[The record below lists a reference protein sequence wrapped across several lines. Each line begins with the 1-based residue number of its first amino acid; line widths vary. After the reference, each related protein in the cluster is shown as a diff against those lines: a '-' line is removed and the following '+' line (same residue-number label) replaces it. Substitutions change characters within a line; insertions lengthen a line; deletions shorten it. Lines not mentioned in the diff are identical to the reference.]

1 LFLMAGLDDF
11 ELCLLPEQKASL
23 EKDLEAIQKE
33 IGSFLVAL
41 PGDEEMYGGCLAAGR
56 GFLHVSSDG
65 RLEACPFAPYSD
77 VSLKN
82 MSLED
87 ALRSPLMRKIR
98 ENHGMLTES
107 RGGCALWENREWVE
121 QVQKEAS
128 K

>member
-1 LFLMAGLDDF
+1 MFLMAGLDDF

-65 RLEACPFAPYSD
+65 RLEACTFANYSD

-82 MSLED
+82 MSIED
-87 ALRSPLMRKIR
+87 ALRSALIRKSAKPR
-98 ENHGMLTES
+98 LLTES
-107 RGGCALWENREWVE
+107 RGGCALWENRGGSSRCR
-121 QVQKEAS
+121 KRLRNN
-128 K
+128 